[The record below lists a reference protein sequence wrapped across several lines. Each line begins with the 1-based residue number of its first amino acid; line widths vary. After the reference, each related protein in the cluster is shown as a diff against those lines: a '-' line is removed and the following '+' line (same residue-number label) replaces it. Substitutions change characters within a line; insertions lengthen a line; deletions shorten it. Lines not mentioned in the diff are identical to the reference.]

1 MMQQQSSVATIA
13 CPNAGNVLVL
23 APQAP
28 IKTEPEVVSL
38 HRVNLKTILLQQRG
52 RFVGIDFLKID
63 GQARMLNGRLG
74 VKYLLKGGVNTVEG
88 DERSYFTVYDV
99 QVHQYRTV
107 NLATVSAVRA
117 SGKVYQ
123 IVD

>member
-1 MMQQQSSVATIA
+1 MQQQSSVAATDHL
-13 CPNAGNVLVL
+13 NAGIVAVLPTPRAAKPV
-23 APQAP
+23 
-28 IKTEPEVVSL
+28 PEVVSL
-38 HRVNLKTILLQQRG
+38 HRVNLKTLLLQQRG

-74 VKYLLKGGVNTVEG
+74 VKCCLRGGVNTVEG

-117 SGKVYQ
+117 GGKVYCL
-123 IVD
+123 ID

>member
-1 MMQQQSSVATIA
+1 MQQQSSVAATNHL
-13 CPNAGNVLVL
+13 NAGIVTGI

-28 IKTEPEVVSL
+28 IKTQPEVVSL

-52 RFVGIDFLKID
+52 RFVGIDFLKVD
-63 GQARMLNGRLG
+63 QTARMLNGRLG
-74 VKYLLKGGVNTVEG
+74 VKFLLKGGVNTVEG
-88 DERSYFTVYDV
+88 DERSYFTMYDV

-117 SGKVYQ
+117 GGKVYR
-123 IVD
+123 IID